1 MTVNIYDMAQTW
13 NDGATTFAGI
23 KLNVTDTASA
33 SGSLLMDLQVGGTSF
48 YKFGKGQYT
57 GSHGLIIGDGTV
69 GGGASFKYIQ
79 LDTAW
84 GDVDFTAWGG
94 RLIATGGGLSETIF
108 NSSLAATPTHFIGIE
123 AANGAINAALY
134 SDAVNR
140 FDQRNST
147 NAQAFN
153 IYNTYTDASN
163 YERGFMKWN
172 SNVLQIGTEAAGTG
186 TSRALK
192 LSSSSVS
199 GITIDANGN
208 GIYFGGPLIP
218 NGTRDVGHLSAP
230 FRNIIFSPGSS
241 ITPTL
246 NGTVTIEATNNTT
259 LTFKLKGSDGTVR
272 SGTVTLS

>member
-13 NDGATTFAGI
+13 NNGATTFAGI

-33 SGSLLMDLQVGGTSF
+33 ATSKLLDLQVGGVSQCSVI
-48 YKFGKGQYT
+48 KT
-57 GSHGLIIGDGTV
+57 GTLAAV
-69 GGGASFKYIQ
+69 A
-79 LDTAW
+79 
-84 GDVDFTAWGG
+84 FTAIGSNKSSFTIGTNLADLTQFGG
-94 RLIATGGGLSETIF
+94 VNALRLIAGS
-108 NSSLAATPTHFIGIE
+108 A
-123 AANGAINAALY
+123 
-134 SDAVNR
+134 NR
-140 FDQRNST
+140 FSGLQTTNALTMLALTPASNT
-147 NAQAFN
+147 TEIINGVNAQAFN

-218 NGTRDVGHLSAP
+218 YGTRDVGHLSAP

>member
-1 MTVNIYDMAQTW
+1 MPTTNIYDIAATW
-13 NDGATTFAGI
+13 NNGATTFAGI

-33 SGSLLMDLQVGGTSF
+33 SGSLLMDLQVGGVSQF
-48 YKFGKGQYT
+48 KVDKT
-57 GSHGLIIGDGTV
+57 GAVVISDGTSALTIDSSN
-69 GGGASFKYIQ
+69 GATTFLQTFAMTFQTSNAF
-79 LDTAW
+79 TVRHGN
-84 GDVDFTAWGG
+84 GDPFGIRAASSGEG
-94 RLIATGGGLSETIF
+94 RLAFLSTGNIKQVEL
-108 NSSLAATPTHFIGIE
+108 TPD
-123 AANGAINAALY
+123 AANTLA
-134 SDAVNR
+134 
-140 FDQRNST
+140 QRNRT
-147 NAQAFN
+147 NAQAFRV
-153 IYNTYTDASN
+153 YNTYTDASN

-272 SGTVTLS
+272 SGTVALS